1 MGDSTMN
8 REIGALAWIIP
19 DGFTPPRSSG
29 SLESHE
35 AICIV
40 NCTGNRASVKVTVY
54 FEDQAPYENIGIVV
68 EGQRTKHVRT
78 DTLEKDGMKIP
89 KGIPYAMKVESDIPI
104 VVQYSRMDATQAEN
118 TLMTTMAYPV

>member
-1 MGDSTMN
+1 MN
-8 REIGALAWIIP
+8 KQIGALAWIIP
-19 DGFTPPRSSG
+19 DGFTPVRSSG
-29 SLESHE
+29 LLESHE

-40 NCTGNRASVKVTVY
+40 NCTTDRATVNVTVY
-54 FEDQAPYENIGIVV
+54 FEDDNPIENIQFAV

-78 DTLEKDGMKIP
+78 DALEKQGMKIP
-89 KGIPYAMKVESDIPI
+89 KGVPYAMKVESDTPI

>member
-1 MGDSTMN
+1 MSKQ
-8 REIGALAWIIP
+8 IGATAWIIP
-19 DGFTPPRSSG
+19 DGFTPVRSSG
-29 SLESHE
+29 LLESHE

-40 NCTGNRASVKVTVY
+40 NCTANRATVNVTVY
-54 FEDQAPYENIGIVV
+54 FEDENPIENIVFVV

-78 DTLEKDGMKIP
+78 DTLEKQGSKIP
-89 KGIPYAMKVESDIPI
+89 KGVPYAMKVESDIPI